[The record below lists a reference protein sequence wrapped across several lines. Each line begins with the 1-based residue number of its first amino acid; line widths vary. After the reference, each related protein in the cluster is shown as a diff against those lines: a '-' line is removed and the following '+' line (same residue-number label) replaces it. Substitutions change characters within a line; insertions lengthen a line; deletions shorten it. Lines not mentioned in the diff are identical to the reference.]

1 MPSTTCVTSC
11 SRIGTSLCRD
21 SQNRMRHYV
30 KLPDCGKLRA
40 DGATVMSELKFNY
53 KIEPKPGGG
62 FIARPSNPA
71 LPVFEGATKEEVEQK
86 MEARLLEMMDEKLD
100 QLHLGN
106 LKAAI
111 HTKVN
116 IQHHHITAPPQPT
129 ASQPQHFSS

>member
-1 MPSTTCVTSC
+1 
-11 SRIGTSLCRD
+11 
-21 SQNRMRHYV
+21 
-30 KLPDCGKLRA
+30 
-40 DGATVMSELKFNY
+40 MSELKFNY

-116 IQHHHITAPPQPT
+116 IQHHHITAPSQPT
-129 ASQPQHFSS
+129 ASQPQQFSSSSSSASGSSGPIIMESQGSGQTVLKIIVALVVAALALLYWRMHH